1 MPDSDLEDLNRRVS
15 VSQAML
21 DRVIHTTDNLDE
33 KVGRIFTSMSFLTV
47 GATIL
52 FTSFLTN
59 KLLLFDVGGVSVV
72 SIAFLGFIIS
82 VAVATGYML
91 LAMGPRFRINPW
103 ERKSAGGQ
111 PLGPSPTGYA
121 DKISAMKEEAWT
133 EYFRG
138 IQLSDLYEK
147 WFAET
152 MDEVYELSKKVNR
165 KVREMRR
172 AQEAFLLAIFFLI
185 VMILLAVYQLI

>member
-1 MPDSDLEDLNRRVS
+1 MEDLNRRVS

-52 FTSFLTN
+52 FTSFVSD
-59 KLLLFDVGGVSVV
+59 KLLYDIDGVSVV
-72 SIAFLGFIIS
+72 SIVFTGFILS
-82 VAVATGYML
+82 VAVSTGYML
-91 LAMGPRFRINPW
+91 LAMGPRFRLIPGQG
-103 ERKSAGGQ
+103 KQAGSQ
-111 PLGPSPTGYA
+111 SLSPSPTGYA
-121 DKISAMKEEAWT
+121 DKISSMKEEAWT

-138 IQLSDLYEK
+138 IQIGELYEK

-152 MDEVYELSKKVNR
+152 MDEVYVLSKKVNR
-165 KVREMRR
+165 KVGEMRR

-185 VMILLAVYQLI
+185 LMVVLAVCQLV

>member
-1 MPDSDLEDLNRRVS
+1 LSAADIEDLSRKVS

-21 DRVIHTTDNLDE
+21 DRVIHSTDNLDE

-52 FTSFLTN
+52 FTSFVTN
-59 KLLLFDVGGVSVV
+59 KVLFLVDGVSIV
-72 SIAFLGFIIS
+72 SLTFLGFMLS

-103 ERKSAGGQ
+103 ETKEAQRQ
-111 PLGPSPTGYA
+111 PLSPSPTGYA
-121 DKISAMKEEAWT
+121 DKISSMKEEAWL
-133 EYFRG
+133 EYLG
-138 IQLSDLYEK
+138 SIQLRELYEK
-147 WFAET
+147 WFTET
-152 MDEVYELSKKVNR
+152 LDEVYALSRKVNR

-172 AQEAFLLAIFFLI
+172 AQEAFLLAIFFLL
-185 VMILLAVYQLI
+185 VMILLAVWQLA

>member
-1 MPDSDLEDLNRRVS
+1 LVDPEVDDLSRRVS

-59 KLLLFDVGGVSVV
+59 KLLFEVDGVSVV
-72 SIAFLGFIIS
+72 SIVFFGFVIS

-91 LAMGPRFRINPW
+91 LAMGPRFRFIPGQG
-103 ERKSAGGQ
+103 KSAGRQ
-111 PLGPSPTGYA
+111 PLSPSPTGYA
-121 DKISAMKEEAWT
+121 DKISSMNEEAWT

-138 IQLSDLYEK
+138 IQITELYEK

-152 MDEVYELSKKVNR
+152 MDEVYVLSKKVNR
-165 KVREMRR
+165 KVGEMRR
-172 AQEAFLLAIFFLI
+172 AQEAFLLSIFFLI
-185 VMILLAVYQLI
+185 VMVVLAISQIV

>member
-1 MPDSDLEDLNRRVS
+1 LPDDDVEGLSRRVS

-52 FTSFLTN
+52 FTSFITN
-59 KLLLFDVGGVSVV
+59 KLLFLVDGVSFV
-72 SIAFLGFIIS
+72 SLVFLGFMLA

-91 LAMGPRFRINPW
+91 LAMGPRFRVNPW
-103 ERKSAGGQ
+103 ESREAGRQ
-111 PLGPSPTGYA
+111 PLNPSPTGYA
-121 DKISAMKEEAWT
+121 DKISSMKEEAWL
-133 EYFRG
+133 EYFGG
-138 IQLSDLYEK
+138 IQLKELYEK
-147 WFAET
+147 WFDET
-152 MDEVYELSKKVNR
+152 MDEVYALSKKVNR

-185 VMILLAVYQLI
+185 LMILLAVWQLA